1 MNEQYKKELIDYI
14 KQDIDDRI
22 NSNTFSLNDLEEKLL
37 SFLEEK
43 DLLTELTDEEYKE
56 SLSFLEDYYKEQLEN
71 LSEKAQEL
79 KNEAEVITAEAK
91 NKAVDM
97 IKEKQS
103 IQKEADKLALENM
116 EEASKAVNQKLT
128 SNESNNILL
137 IKKKFLDVQYL
148 TPALQVLE
156 DAWQIYALSNDRLQN
171 ENLTDS
177 QLADIS
183 EKIQLNVEILAG
195 NQRSIECLLNSYS
208 LSILIGSISL
218 NKKSSPVYQII
229 VNSNLDG
236 LKGLNAYLSNH
247 KELETVKNIF
257 AKTLVSCFQED
268 LIDYSSARK
277 TSDGIELLKNFNI
290 NNRLIGAKIN
300 QRLMP
305 YNFTLSNEE
314 EDEIQKDLENF
325 NNTILSSAGGL
336 DEYVKKAQSLLR
348 AYSTI
353 EVTKITDTDDMVLA
367 EELEIEDELK
377 AKISD
382 VKGCIMSVY
391 KQVFETP
398 ITLGQIKGVVMF
410 NDTNSNEQ
418 KKGVEILSIKETN
431 TGKKGE
437 VSTEIQSLRESKTLS
452 WIAEDYEYPVKQEV
466 GIKVARHNEVPSL
479 ENILLK
485 GYNYFPRFILR
496 YALGFVGKEKYSDY
510 SKFLKA
516 LDKDVEQR
524 LYRIYKESCIING
537 ESVLG
542 EELFYTD
549 KSAKA
554 YRKALIGSF
563 INTILILTGSKTP
576 DLFNNTQFRSVSVF
590 KHTKDAE
597 SYIRA
602 GEYGLLNCAS
612 RKFMDVTEAEFEN
625 CILDVMVIKDME
637 VFNSQV
643 TWAYKV
649 LGKVYASGSIPS
661 VTDNSSSN
669 SGVIIGQQLDGNLIK
684 FNLGDNSRFVTSI
697 YAGSRSGKGVTTLS
711 ILGAVLASTI
721 GVMYLDFKP
730 DMADCFWQYER
741 ANSSLHTYAIDMQ
754 PTSIRYGYTA
764 KDSMRKINK
773 GFAKSNALCSS
784 MLILKNLQV
793 MLLYATYLA
802 AVNKPLTHLWILD
815 EINNMMVALNSGREF
830 IDAFI
835 KSNAPKKG
843 EEESED
849 YRYAKKIQQ
858 FWKNIL
864 DQISQGVNA
873 TFGISSTKF
882 LLIGQDPI
890 KILDD
895 NSPGGAVLSKL
906 GNLATNKYILGRG
919 LSGVY
924 KVGSVSFHKTAT
936 KQEKDLLENYRYFIM
951 RDKPRAL
958 ADESSSDTL
967 FKPLLTLNSSN
978 VLDRCWVTGVGKSFG
993 YKDTA
998 KKGSPEYD
1006 DMLRTYKTN
1015 LNNAYSD
1022 YVGPIS
1028 DAALNDSSIGDGVV
1042 DEGTGFT
1049 GLLRLY
1055 FSSIGDRD
1063 AQQAAAENAVS
1074 LGYKNILNAFIS
1086 MGLVGENSAF
1096 GYEMIEDFVYD
1107 FSEEAISFVEYDE
1120 LKAVLA
1126 EKQNLQQSEENIGD
1140 SEDKIGDL
1148 LNNGVMPSDSAV
1160 LNSDNIENDLEG
1172 TDESILNDTE
1182 NQSNSE
1188 PSLSSDEIQNIINI
1202 LNDYYKQYQVLN
1214 NNINTLSLNDGL
1226 DIMNNYYDDLTV
1238 LLRDI
1243 LAFSSEV
1250 VDLKDNT
1257 TNLKIKSQVVKY
1269 VNQINKLSTQCNV
1282 LLTNLEKLINT
1293 KESRLENEE
1302 EHLNSQSLDNES
1314 TRVNQVESFDDVN
1327 IGNGYEENLAKDVDA
1342 VNLLNISAEVDN
1354 FIKSFNE
1361 SQVLD
1366 INDVEKW
1373 INRYKKILY
1382 DIEKNISTIDE
1393 ETVNEDILK
1402 KYYDELDEYY
1412 YGLSGIFEMLDT
1424 LVKSGDSTSKKNFT
1438 KYLKLCDDLFTKHEM
1453 LGDELDKYLKM
1464 INQVSQKE
1472 VEATQN
1478 TFNISDNS
1486 GIDYES
1492 EKAVDSKE
1500 LDYYNSLLNE
1510 YDSKLTLFYKKV
1522 SETVADIK
1530 YKGIFE
1536 SAISACNK
1544 LLTNIERINSVIE
1557 TLEDYG
1563 IKSDMLSF
1571 ISKLINNCNMIIE
1584 MSTNALSQIDS
1595 QIKDIDDMEG
1605 MKKQVR
1611 EKRIKASPQ
1620 VKLRNTN
1627 DSMSVTRIQDG
1638 VAFVDELRYV
1648 DVMNEAL
1655 ESLDEAYRRH
1665 SKIGFIDRALVAK
1678 NIKDRYKIVIKSVK
1692 ETLGWENVDKLLMIS
1707 TTFQVND
1714 EPSINAKEYGSSGFD
1729 LYSTMDFADLL
1740 LNRAIRLR
1748 YLELDEEVFNL
1759 IVEDCGGDFFEV
1771 LFNKRPTLQA
1781 IQIGDT
1787 VMTKEKRSKSVQMAF
1802 EEKAKKAAQKGNVKD
1817 EFIEELFASG
1827 KVKKTPENIALARK
1841 MTKKATQN
1849 GKKYKSSKGLMTAQR
1864 IAQMTP
1870 VQAITGFFAS
1880 GFLYVGGLLRK
1891 ARA

>member
-1 MNEQYKKELIDYI
+1 MNEKYKQDLIDYI
-14 KQDIDDRI
+14 KQDIDNRI
-22 NSNTFSLNDLEEKLL
+22 KTNTFTLNDLEEKLL

-56 SLSFLEDYYKEQLEN
+56 SLSFLEDCYKEQLESLSYSSDN
-71 LSEKAQEL
+71 LK
-79 KNEAEVITAEAK
+79 KEAK
-91 NKAVDM
+91 MITEEAQNKAKELQ
-97 IKEKQS
+97 KEKF
-103 IQKEADKLALENM
+103 IQKESDKLALENM
-116 EEASKAVNQKLT
+116 EEADKAVNQKLT

-156 DAWQIYALSNDRLQN
+156 DAWQIYALSNERLQN

-177 QLADIS
+177 QLDEIIN
-183 EKIQLNVEILAG
+183 KIQVNVEILAG
-195 NQRSIECLLNSYS
+195 NQKYIECLLNSYS

-229 VNSNLDG
+229 VNSNLNG
-236 LKGLNAYLSNH
+236 LKDLNAYLSNH
-247 KELETVKNIF
+247 RELEIIKNIF

-277 TSDGIELLKNFNI
+277 TSEGIELLKNFNI
-290 NNRLIGAKIN
+290 NNRLVGAKIN

-305 YNFTLSNEE
+305 YNFTLSTEE

-325 NNTILSSAGGL
+325 NNSILSSAGGI

-348 AYSTI
+348 AYATL
-353 EVTKITDTDDMVLA
+353 EVTKITDTDDMVLS
-367 EELEIEDELK
+367 EELEIEDELR

-398 ITLGQIKGVVMF
+398 ITLGQIKGVVML
-410 NDTNSNEQ
+410 NDTHTNEQ
-418 KKGVEILSIKETN
+418 KKGVEILSIRETN

-437 VSTEIQSLRESKTLS
+437 VSTEIQNLRESKTLS

-510 SKFLKA
+510 AKFLKA

-537 ESVLG
+537 TSVLG

-590 KHTKDAE
+590 KHTKEAE

-612 RKFMDVTEAEFEN
+612 RKFMDVSEAEFEN

-741 ANSSLHTYAIDMQ
+741 ANPSLHTYAIDMQ

-773 GFAKSNALCSS
+773 AFAKSNALCSS

-802 AVNKPLTHLWILD
+802 SVNKPLTHLWILD

-849 YRYAKKIQQ
+849 YKYAKKIQQ

-882 LLIGQDPI
+882 LLIGQDPT
-890 KILDD
+890 KVLED

-958 ADESSSDTL
+958 ADESSSDIL

-1006 DMLRTYKTN
+1006 DMLKTYKTN

-1028 DAALNDSSIGDGVV
+1028 ESALNDNSIGDGVV

-1055 FSSIGDRD
+1055 YSSLGDTS

-1074 LGYKNILNAFIS
+1074 LGYRNILNAFIS
-1086 MGLVGENSAF
+1086 MGLVGDTSAF

-1107 FSEEAISFVEYDE
+1107 FSEEAISFVEFDE

-1126 EKQNLQQSEENIGD
+1126 EKQNSQQIKENGTPD
-1140 SEDKIGDL
+1140 DKIGNL
-1148 LNNGVMPSDSAV
+1148 LNNGVIPSSSAV
-1160 LNSDNIENDLEG
+1160 LNSDNSENMGNLKND
-1172 TDESILNDTE
+1172 SITQD
-1182 NQSNSE
+1182 SNSVGNE
-1188 PSLSSDEIQNIINI
+1188 LKNIQNI
-1202 LNDYYKQYQVLN
+1202 LNDYTVQYETFN
-1214 NNINTLSLNDGL
+1214 DRINSLSLE
-1226 DIMNNYYDDLTV
+1226 DDLDELNGTYNNLT
-1238 LLRDI
+1238 LLVRDI
-1243 LAFSSEV
+1243 LDFTSEV
-1250 VDLKDNT
+1250 VELKDNST
-1257 TNLKIKSQVVKY
+1257 SLNIKSQIVKY
-1269 VNQINKLSTQCNV
+1269 ISQINKLSNQCNLLLSKLKKIISDKENIGSLGINNEV
-1282 LLTNLEKLINT
+1282 LKT
-1293 KESRLENEE
+1293 
-1302 EHLNSQSLDNES
+1302 QSADLDNDNFLDDS
-1314 TRVNQVESFDDVN
+1314 IMDKAQSFENNLSDV
-1327 IGNGYEENLAKDVDA
+1327 
-1342 VNLLNISAEVDN
+1342 SQQVDN
-1354 FIKSFNE
+1354 TIKAFND

-1366 INDVEKW
+1366 ISDMQNM
-1373 INRYKKILY
+1373 INKY
-1382 DIEKNISTIDE
+1382 DISLKELEREINKLDVSLITE
-1393 ETVNEDILK
+1393 ELLTSYKVS
-1402 KYYDELDEYY
+1402 LDEIF
-1412 YGLSGIFEMLDT
+1412 YGINAISVMLDS
-1424 LVKSGDSTSKKNFT
+1424 LLNSGDSQTRKSLSKYVEFCEDL
-1438 KYLKLCDDLFTKHEM
+1438 LKRQKLLLEKVANMIVDLQQN
-1453 LGDELDKYLKM
+1453 Y
-1464 INQVSQKE
+1464 SKE
-1472 VEATQN
+1472 VEKTAN
-1478 TFNISDNS
+1478 EFVPL
-1486 GIDYES
+1486 E
-1492 EKAVDSKE
+1492 DSVKDS
-1500 LDYYNSLLNE
+1500 LDKINHYSSLLHE
-1510 YDSKLTLFYKKV
+1510 YDSKLVSFYKKIND
-1522 SETVADIK
+1522 TIKDIK
-1530 YKGIFE
+1530 HKDVFE
-1536 SAISACNK
+1536 AAINACNK
-1544 LLTNIERINSVIE
+1544 LLTNIVKINDIVDFIDDD
-1557 TLEDYG
+1557 LV
-1563 IKSDMLSF
+1563 KSDM
-1571 ISKLINNCNMIIE
+1571 IQMIEKLNSNGNMIIDMCNE
-1584 MSTNALSQIDS
+1584 ILLQISTSNQSDEVNNDTP
-1595 QIKDIDDMEG
+1595 IK
-1605 MKKQVR
+1605 Q
-1611 EKRIKASPQ
+1611 KASPQ
-1620 VKLRNTN
+1620 VKLKN
-1627 DSMSVTRIQDG
+1627 SSVASVTRVEDG

-1655 ESLDEAYRRH
+1655 ESLDDAYRRH
-1665 SKIGFIDRALVAK
+1665 SSIGFIDRALVAK
-1678 NIKDRYKIVIKSVK
+1678 NIKDRYKIVVKSVK
-1692 ETLGWENVDKLLMIS
+1692 ETLGWENVDKLVMNS
-1707 TTFQVND
+1707 TIFQIND

-1759 IVEDCGGDFFEV
+1759 IAEDCGGDFFEV
-1771 LFNKRPTLQA
+1771 LFTKRPTLQA
-1781 IQIGDT
+1781 IKIDGT
-1787 VMTKEKRSKSVQMAF
+1787 VMTRQKRSKSVQMAF
-1802 EEKAKKAAQKGNVKD
+1802 EEKAKKAAQKGNIKD

-1849 GKKYKSSKGLMTAQR
+1849 GNRNKSSKGLMAAQR

-1870 VQAITGFFAS
+1870 VQAITGLFAS
-1880 GFLYVGGLLRK
+1880 GFLYMGGLLRK
-1891 ARA
+1891 ARS

>member
-1 MNEQYKKELIDYI
+1 MNEQYKQDLIDYI
-14 KQDIDDRI
+14 KQDIDNRI
-22 NSNTFSLNDLEEKLL
+22 NTNTFSLNDLEERLL
-37 SFLEEK
+37 SFLKEK
-43 DLLTELTDEEYKE
+43 DLLTELTDAQYKE
-56 SLSFLEDYYKEQLEN
+56 SLSFLEDYYKEQLESLSDFSEN
-71 LSEKAQEL
+71 LK
-79 KNEAEVITAEAK
+79 KEAKIIREEAK
-91 NKAVDM
+91 NKAEGFQKDTLVQ
-97 IKEKQS
+97 KQS
-103 IQKEADKLALENM
+103 DKLALENM
-116 EEASKAVNQKLT
+116 EEADKAVNQKLT

-156 DAWQIYALSNDRLQN
+156 DAWQIYALSNERLQN

-177 QLADIS
+177 QLDEITN
-183 EKIQLNVEILAG
+183 KIQINVEILAG
-195 NQRSIECLLNSYS
+195 NQRYIECLLNSYS

-229 VNSNLDG
+229 VNSNLNG
-236 LKGLNAYLSNH
+236 LKDLNSYLSNH
-247 KELETVKNIF
+247 RELEIIKNIF

-277 TSDGIELLKNFNI
+277 TSEGIELLKNFNI
-290 NNRLIGAKIN
+290 NNRLVGAKIN

-305 YNFTLSNEE
+305 YNFTLSTEE

-325 NNTILSSAGGL
+325 NNSILSSAGGI

-348 AYSTI
+348 AYATL
-353 EVTKITDTDDMVLA
+353 EVTKITDTDDMVLS
-367 EELEIEDELK
+367 EELEIEDELR

-410 NDTNSNEQ
+410 NDTHTNEQ
-418 KKGVEILSIKETN
+418 KKGVEILSIRETN

-437 VSTEIQSLRESKTLS
+437 VSTEIQNLRESKTLS

-510 SKFLKA
+510 AKFLKA

-524 LYRIYKESCIING
+524 LYRIYKESCVING
-537 ESVLG
+537 TSVLG

-590 KHTKDAE
+590 KHTKEAE

-773 GFAKSNALCSS
+773 AFAKSNALCSS

-882 LLIGQDPI
+882 LLIGQDPT
-890 KILDD
+890 KILDN
-895 NSPGGAVLSKL
+895 NSPGGEVLSKL

-958 ADESSSDTL
+958 ADESSSDIL

-1006 DMLRTYKTN
+1006 DMLKTYKTN

-1028 DAALNDSSIGDGVV
+1028 EAALNDSSIGDGVV

-1055 FSSIGDRD
+1055 FSSIGDRN

-1074 LGYKNILNAFIS
+1074 LGYKNILNAFTS

-1126 EKQNLQQSEENIGD
+1126 EKQNLQQEEESGTPD
-1140 SEDKIGDL
+1140 DKISDL
-1148 LNNGVMPSDSAV
+1148 LNNGIIPSDSAV
-1160 LNSDNIENDLEG
+1160 LKTDNIENDFEG
-1172 TDESILNDTE
+1172 IDESVLDNTE

-1188 PSLSSDEIQNIINI
+1188 PSSSSDEIQNIYNI

-1214 NNINTLSLNDGL
+1214 NNINTLSLNDSL

-1302 EHLNSQSLDNES
+1302 EHLNSQSLDNEFIG
-1314 TRVNQVESFDDVN
+1314 VNQVESFDDVN
-1327 IGNGYEENLAKDVDA
+1327 IGNGYEEELDKDIDA

-1354 FIKSFNE
+1354 FIKAFNE

-1393 ETVNEDILK
+1393 ETVNEAILK

-1424 LVKSGDSTSKKNFT
+1424 LVKSGDSPSKKNLT
-1438 KYLKLCDDLFTKHEM
+1438 KYLKLCEDLFTKHEM

-1486 GIDYES
+1486 NIDYES
-1492 EKAVDSKE
+1492 EKGVDSKE

-1510 YDSKLTLFYKKV
+1510 YDSKLILFYKKV
-1522 SETVADIK
+1522 SETVVDIK
-1530 YKGIFE
+1530 HKGIFE

-1544 LLTNIERINSVIE
+1544 LLINIERINSVIE

-1571 ISKLINNCNMIIE
+1571 ISKLINNCNMIVE
-1584 MSTNALSQIDS
+1584 MSNNALSQIDS
-1595 QIKDIDDMEG
+1595 QIKDIDDMQG
-1605 MKKQVR
+1605 MKEQVR

-1665 SKIGFIDRALVAK
+1665 SSIGFIDRALVAK
-1678 NIKDRYKIVIKSVK
+1678 NIKDRYKIVVKSVK
-1692 ETLGWENVDKLLMIS
+1692 ETLGWENVDKLLMNS
-1707 TTFQVND
+1707 TIFQIND

-1729 LYSTMDFADLL
+1729 LYATMDFADLL

-1771 LFNKRPTLQA
+1771 LFTKRPTLQSIKIDA
-1781 IQIGDT
+1781 T
-1787 VMTKEKRSKSVQMAF
+1787 VMTRQKRSKSVQMAF
-1802 EEKAKKAAQKGNVKD
+1802 EEKAKKAAQKGNIKD
-1817 EFIEELFASG
+1817 EFVEELFASG

-1849 GKKYKSSKGLMTAQR
+1849 GNRNKSSRGLMAAQR

-1880 GFLYVGGLLRK
+1880 GFLYMGGLLRK
-1891 ARA
+1891 ART

>member
-97 IKEKQS
+97 IKEKQF

-597 SYIRA
+597 SYIRT

-1188 PSLSSDEIQNIINI
+1188 PLLSSDEIQNIINI

-1302 EHLNSQSLDNES
+1302 KHLNSQSLDNES

>member
-1 MNEQYKKELIDYI
+1 MNEQYRQELIDYI

-22 NSNTFSLNDLEEKLL
+22 STNTFSLNDLEEKLL

-43 DLLTELTDEEYKE
+43 DLLTGLTDEEYKE
-56 SLSFLEDYYKEQLEN
+56 TLSYLMDYYKEQLEG
-71 LSEKAQEL
+71 LSANSESL
-79 KNEAEVITAEAK
+79 KNEAKMKKEEAK
-91 NKAVDM
+91 ELQKAS
-97 IKEKQS
+97 E
-103 IQKEADKLALENM
+103 KLALENM
-116 EEASKAVNQKLT
+116 EEADKSVNQRLT

-156 DAWQIYALSNDRLQN
+156 DAWQIYALSNEKLQN

-177 QLADIS
+177 QLDEIVN
-183 EKIQLNVEILAG
+183 KIKTYVEILAG
-195 NQRSIECLLNSYS
+195 NQRHIECLLNSYS

-229 VNSNLDG
+229 VNSNLNG
-236 LKGLNAYLSNH
+236 LKDLNSYLSTH
-247 KELETVKNIF
+247 KELEIVKNIF

-277 TSDGIELLKNFNI
+277 TSEGIELLKNFNV
-290 NNRLIGAKIN
+290 NNKLIGAKIN

-305 YNFTLSNEE
+305 YNFTLSTEE
-314 EDEIQKDLENF
+314 EDEIQQDLEEF
-325 NNTILSSAGGL
+325 NNSILSSAGGIE
-336 DEYVKKAQSLLR
+336 EYVKKAQSLLR
-348 AYSTI
+348 AYATL
-353 EVTKITDTDDMVLA
+353 EVTKITDTDDMILS
-367 EELEIEDELK
+367 EEYEIEDELK

-382 VKGCIMSVY
+382 VKSCIMSVY

-398 ITLGQIKGVVMF
+398 ITLGQIKGVVLLD
-410 NDTNSNEQ
+410 DTHSNEQ
-418 KKGVEILSIKETN
+418 KKGVEILSIKETT

-437 VSTEIQSLRESKTLS
+437 VSTEIQNLRESKTLS
-452 WIAEDYEYPVKQEV
+452 WISEDYEYPVKQEV

-524 LYRIYKESCIING
+524 LYRIYKESCVING
-537 ESVLG
+537 TSVLG

-549 KSAKA
+549 KSSKA

-563 INTILILTGSKTP
+563 INTILLLTGSKTP
-576 DLFNNTQFRSVSVF
+576 DMFNNTQFRSVSVY

-597 SYIRA
+597 SYIKA

-741 ANSSLHTYAIDMQ
+741 ANPSLHTYAIDMQ

-764 KDSMRKINK
+764 KDSMRKLNK
-773 GFAKSNALCSS
+773 KFAKNNALCSS

-802 AVNKPLTHLWILD
+802 SVNKPLTHLWILD

-849 YRYAKKIQQ
+849 YKYAKKIQE

-882 LLIGQDPI
+882 LLIGQEPT
-890 KILDD
+890 KILED

-919 LSGVY
+919 LSGLY

-958 ADESSSDTL
+958 ADETNSDIL

-993 YKDTA
+993 YKDTV
-998 KKGSPEYD
+998 KKGSSEYD
-1006 DMLRTYKTN
+1006 AMLKTYKTN

-1028 DAALNDSSIGDGVV
+1028 ESALNDSSIGDGVV

-1055 FSSIGDRD
+1055 YSSLGDKSE
-1063 AQQAAAENAVS
+1063 QQAAAENAVC
-1074 LGYKNILNAFIS
+1074 LGYRNILNAFIS

-1107 FSEEAISFVEYDE
+1107 FSEEALSFVEYDE

-1126 EKQNLQQSEENIGD
+1126 EKQNSQQSEENICD

-1148 LNNGVMPSDSAV
+1148 LNNGVMPTDSAV

-1172 TDESILNDTE
+1172 LDESVLNRTE

-1188 PSLSSDEIQNIINI
+1188 PSLSSDEIQNI
-1202 LNDYYKQYQVLN
+1202 LNDYNKQYQVLT

-1226 DIMNNYYDDLTV
+1226 DIMNSYYDDLTV

-1293 KESRLENEE
+1293 KEFRLENKE

-1314 TRVNQVESFDDVN
+1314 IRVHQEESFDDLN
-1327 IGNGYEENLAKDVDA
+1327 IGNGSEEELVKDVGV

-1393 ETVNEDILK
+1393 ETVNEAILK
-1402 KYYDELDEYY
+1402 KYNDELDEYY
-1412 YGLSGIFEMLDT
+1412 YGLSGIYEMLDN
-1424 LVKSGDSTSKKNFT
+1424 LVKSGDSTSKKNFS
-1438 KYLKLCDDLFTKHEM
+1438 KYLKLCNDLFIKHEM
-1453 LGDELDKYLKM
+1453 LGNELDEYLKM

-1472 VEATQN
+1472 VEAAQN

-1486 GIDYES
+1486 GINS

-1510 YDSKLTLFYKKV
+1510 YDSKLALFYKKV
-1522 SETVADIK
+1522 SETVIDIK
-1530 YKGIFE
+1530 YQGIFE

-1544 LLTNIERINSVIE
+1544 LLINIEKINSVIE

-1571 ISKLINNCNMIIE
+1571 VSKLINNCNMIIE
-1584 MSTNALSQIDS
+1584 MCNNALSQIDS
-1595 QIKDIDDMEG
+1595 QIKDIDDMVD
-1605 MKKQVR
+1605 MKEQVR

-1620 VKLRNTN
+1620 VKLRKTN
-1627 DSMSVTRIQDG
+1627 DSMGVTRIQDG

-1655 ESLDEAYRRH
+1655 EGLDEAYRRH
-1665 SKIGFIDRALVAK
+1665 SRIGFIDRALVAK
-1678 NIKDRYKIVIKSVK
+1678 NIKDRYKIVVKSVK

-1714 EPSINAKEYGSSGFD
+1714 EPSINAKEYGSSGYD
-1729 LYSTMDFADLL
+1729 LYDTMDFADLL

-1748 YLELDEEVFNL
+1748 HLELDEEVFNL

-1771 LFNKRPTLQA
+1771 LFTKRPTLQA
-1781 IQIGDT
+1781 IQVGGT
-1787 VMTKEKRSKSVQMAF
+1787 VMTKQNRSKSVQLAF
-1802 EEKAKKAAQKGNVKD
+1802 EEKAKKAAKKGDLKD
-1817 EFIEELFASG
+1817 EFVEELFASG

-1841 MTKKATQN
+1841 MTKKASQN
-1849 GKKYKSSKGLMTAQR
+1849 GRRNKSSKGLMAAQR

-1870 VQAITGFFAS
+1870 VQAITGLFAS
-1880 GFLYVGGLLRK
+1880 GFLYMGGLLRK
-1891 ARA
+1891 ART